1 MGAWQVGVRDTQ
13 RDAVQAAVDAA
24 GCSGDDTD
32 TELGEVS
39 PSWVV

>member
-1 MGAWQVGVRDTQ
+1 VIRAVGE
-13 RDAVQAAVDAA
+13 AV
-24 GCSGDDTD
+24 CDTD